1 MSRLEKCCLCDV
13 PTGYAGKGEDS
24 LYLED
29 AGPYCDGC
37 YDGLPAEPT
46 SLVIEKL
53 VMLRDDFGPVRG
65 NEDARHIVSL
75 AITRLLEIEKDN
87 ERLSHNQCLHEIL
100 GDDYGN
106 LRCSK
111 VDFLSRDLAERDA
124 ALAQTLH
131 LQFLGYT
138 NLAQV
143 SYMYED
149 EGVVYSTTEDECNIK
164 VYREIIGATKVRG
177 KVVEENVRAIME
189 FMDEKDLLDEFQFW
203 LNGSLEDA
211 LKHTGE

>member
-1 MSRLEKCCLCDV
+1 MSKLEICDECGE

-111 VDFLSRDLAERDA
+111 VDFLSRELAERDA
-124 ALAQTLH
+124 AL
-131 LQFLGYT
+131 
-138 NLAQV
+138 
-143 SYMYED
+143 
-149 EGVVYSTTEDECNIK
+149 
-164 VYREIIGATKVRG
+164 
-177 KVVEENVRAIME
+177 ME

-203 LNGSLEDA
+203 LNGSVEDA
-211 LKHTGE
+211 INNRVKSKSPHQDRK